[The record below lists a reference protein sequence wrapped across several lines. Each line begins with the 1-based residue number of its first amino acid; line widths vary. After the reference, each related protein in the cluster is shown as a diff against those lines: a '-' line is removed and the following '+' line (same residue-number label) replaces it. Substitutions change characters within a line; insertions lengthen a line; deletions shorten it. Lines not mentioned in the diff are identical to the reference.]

1 MKGNDYM
8 KKILIDSIL
17 EDNTADESVKAILH
31 RLPDDTY
38 DEIKYITAHSSE
50 KGADWATRQFQS
62 IIRRCLSDDEELM
75 QLLDEDA
82 KEFPIGE

>member
-17 EDNTADESVKAILH
+17 EDNTADKSVKDILN

-50 KGADWATRQFQS
+50 NGADWATRQFQS
-62 IIRRCLSDDEELM
+62 IIRRYLSDDEELM

>member
-8 KKILIDSIL
+8 KEILIDSIL
-17 EDNTADESVKAILH
+17 EDNTADESVKDILN

-38 DEIKYITAHSSE
+38 DEIQYITAHSSE
-50 KGADWATRQFQS
+50 NGADWATRQFQS
-62 IIRRCLSDDEELM
+62 IIRRYLSDDEELM

>member
-8 KKILIDSIL
+8 NKILIDSIL
-17 EDNTADESVKAILH
+17 EDNTADESVKDILH

-38 DEIKYITAHSSE
+38 DEIKYITAHSAE
-50 KGADWATRQFQS
+50 NGADWATRQFQS
-62 IIRRCLSDDEELM
+62 IIRRYLSDDEELI